1 MSNDEIAIFAMD
13 GTRAFG
19 EQVAAHLGLELSP
32 HQVRTFEDGE
42 HTFRSLV
49 NVRSRDVFVIHS
61 IYSDETQSVNDKLMR
76 LLHFIGALHDSA
88 AARVTAVVPY
98 LAFMRAD
105 TKSLPRGLV
114 TTRHLATLFE
124 ASGADRILTID
135 VHSRAA
141 FDNAFRIG
149 SDHLEARPIFARH
162 FAATLDKDGPV
173 VVISPDAGGLK
184 RAGRFRDRL
193 AQELGREVGTGFM
206 EKTRTAEGVR
216 SGGLHADVDGA
227 TVIVVDDMI
236 STGGTLALA
245 ASSAKDAGAGRVA
258 AAATHGLFVGD
269 APRILETSVLDEI
282 VITDTIPPFR
292 IEGEAV
298 LQKVTVLSTTSLF
311 AAAIQRI
318 HDGGSV
324 TELLAE

>member
-1 MSNDEIAIFAMD
+1 MSDDDIAIFAID
-13 GTRAFG
+13 GTREFG
-19 EQVAAHLGLELSP
+19 AQVAARLGLDLCP
-32 HQVRTFEDGE
+32 HEEKTFEDGE
-42 HTFRSLV
+42 HTIRSLV
-49 NVRSRDVFVIHS
+49 NVRGRDVFVIHS
-61 IYSDETQSVNDKLMR
+61 LHSDAASSVNDKLVR
-76 LLHFIGALHDSA
+76 LLHFLGALHDSA
-88 AARVTAVVPY
+88 AERVTAVVPF

-105 TKSLPRGLV
+105 TKSQPRGLV
-114 TTRHLATLFE
+114 TTRHLAKLVE

-135 VHSRAA
+135 VHSRPA

-149 SDHLEARPIFARH
+149 SDHLEARSLFARH
-162 FAATLDKDGPV
+162 FAATLGDAEPV

-193 AQELGREVGTGFM
+193 ARELDRPVQTGFM
-206 EKTRTAEGVR
+206 EKTRTAEGVSS
-216 SGGLHADVDGA
+216 SGLYADVAGA

-236 STGGTLALA
+236 NTGGTLALA
-245 ASSAKDAGAGRVA
+245 AESAKEAGAGRVI

-269 APRILETSVLDEI
+269 APQILESDLLDEI
-282 VITDTIPPFR
+282 VITDTVPPFR
-292 IEGEAV
+292 LAGQPV
-298 LQKVTVLSTTSLF
+298 CTKVTVLPSTGLF

>member
-1 MSNDEIAIFAMD
+1 
-13 GTRAFG
+13 
-19 EQVAAHLGLELSP
+19 V
-32 HQVRTFEDGE
+32 TFDDGE
-42 HTFRSLV
+42 HTIRSLV
-49 NVRSRDVFVIHS
+49 NVRGRDVFVIHS
-61 IYSDETQSVNDKLMR
+61 LYSDASQTVNDKLMR
-76 LLHFIGALHDSA
+76 MLHFLGALHDAA

-98 LAFMRAD
+98 LAYMRAD
-105 TKSLPRGLV
+105 TKTQPRGLV

-124 ASGADRILTID
+124 AAGADRILTID
-135 VHSRAA
+135 VHSRSA

-149 SDHLEARPIFARH
+149 SDHLETRSIFTRYFAGTLADVEPI
-162 FAATLDKDGPV
+162 

-193 AQELGREVGTGFM
+193 ALELGRPVQTGFM
-206 EKTRTAEGVR
+206 EKSRVAGGVSS
-216 SGGLHADVDGA
+216 SGLYADVAGA
-227 TVIVVDDMI
+227 TVIIVDDMI

-245 ASSAKDAGAGRVA
+245 SESAKEAGANHVV

-269 APRILETSVLDEI
+269 APQILESAMLDEI
-282 VITDTIPPFR
+282 VISDTVPPFR
-292 IEGEAV
+292 LKDKPV
-298 LQKVTVLSTTSLF
+298 LGNVTVLPATRLF